1 MYAVNNNYESI
12 IKPKT
17 MVTRAK
23 VHNFP
28 KQGTSKRQTIMTAIN
43 RRWPWHLSRT
53 MATQSG
59 M

>member
-43 RRWPWHLSRT
+43 RR
-53 MATQSG
+53 
-59 M
+59 